1 VGFGNADTAHDTC
14 IFYPAF
20 TVEFKEVYW
29 TLDVVTDA
37 VFFLEIWVQFH
48 TAVWK
53 LNPGVVQCWELCDD
67 PRTVRWLYLKG
78 EFKLDA
84 VGQIPWHYV
93 NCFASS
99 SERWLRAL
107 RLLRLFKLF
116 RLHSLNRRITNLFR
130 ERGKTNMSLIE
141 LLFKLFLGGHWMSC
155 LWFWLGF
162 GSHGDPASHGWVAVH
177 GMVDSNGH
185 LIDSFFF
192 AWITSFYWSVT
203 TMTTIGYGDI
213 SAGTS
218 WERTIA
224 CIAMCMGAGL
234 FAWGTGKIT
243 QVLTWSSHCQERFT
257 NLEEELNEFMD
268 CRGISMGLRLQVKN
282 YFQLK
287 FPSERI
293 FDEPAIMASL
303 PRELRYKLMMKL
315 YADMMQMAPLFMA
328 CGEDTKRE
336 ICYRMRS
343 THCTEGITVTTE
355 GEVATNLYIVQ
366 LGSVRITRKG
376 EELAILERSEMF
388 GENAIFSW
396 SCDGKRTR
404 TAVALTWCDLCTLS
418 VEDVEHLF
426 EKYNSFYFSVRR
438 IVAAHSACLRS
449 AIDDGHPLS
458 TADIYMIGWR
468 VCAERIMA
476 QNESFRALSKQK
488 KDVIAFEKELNECQH
503 LGNAGAAA
511 NSSVQK
517 VPHHLLHTRF
527 RVLVLSLQTSLQP
540 GDFSNGQIVSIELSC
555 KSMPGVTTSE
565 VHATSQDT
573 SLFLKDGHVSFSAS
587 IDMDIYHEYNRW
599 DVLGDV
605 HVSIIDKGIN
615 LLRAEKISTGPCHV
629 PDL

>member
-1 VGFGNADTAHDTC
+1 MAGTVPYVVGFGNADTTHDTC

-20 TVEFKEVYW
+20 TVRFKEAGVAYERV
-29 TLDVVTDA
+29 TMAVLDAVTDT
-37 VFFLEIWVQFH
+37 VFFVDIWVQFH

-53 LNPGVVQCWELCDD
+53 LNPGTVQHWELCDD
-67 PRTVRWLYLKG
+67 LRTVRWLYLKG
-78 EFKLDA
+78 EFKWDA

-93 NCFASS
+93 NCFAPS
-99 SERWLRAL
+99 SERWLKAL

-116 RLHSLNRRITNLFR
+116 RLHSLDRRITKLFQ
-130 ERGKTNMSLIE
+130 EAGKTTTLVR
-141 LLFKLFLGGHWMSC
+141 LLFMLFLGGHWMSC
-155 LWFWLGF
+155 LWFWVGF
-162 GSHGDPASHGWVAVH
+162 GSHGDPASHGWVAVE

-185 LIDSFFF
+185 LIESLFF
-192 AWITSFYWSVT
+192 AWITSVYWSVT

-243 QVLTWSSHCQERFT
+243 HVLTWSSKCQQRFN

-268 CRGISMGLRLQVKN
+268 CRGISMGLRRQVKE

-287 FPSERI
+287 FPSMRI

-303 PRELRYKLMMKL
+303 PRELRYKLMTEL

-328 CGEDTKRE
+328 CDEDTKRE

-343 THCTEGITVTTE
+343 TNCTEGITVTTE
-355 GEVATNLYIVQ
+355 GEVATDLYIVQ
-366 LGSVRITRKG
+366 LGSVRITREG
-376 EELAILERSEMF
+376 MELAILERGEMF

-404 TAVALTWCDLCTLS
+404 TAVTLTSCDLCMLS

-426 EKYNSFYFSVRR
+426 EEYNSFYLSVRR

-449 AIDDGHPLS
+449 AMDDGHPFS
-458 TADIYMIGWR
+458 TTDIYMIGWR
-468 VCAERIMA
+468 VCAERMA
-476 QNESFRALSKQK
+476 HNESLRAVSKQK

-503 LGNAGAAA
+503 LGNAGAVA

-517 VPHHLLHTRF
+517 VPHHVLHTRF

-540 GDFSNGQIVSIELSC
+540 GDFSNGQIVSIALSC
-555 KSMPGVTTSE
+555 KGMPGATTSG
-565 VHATSQDT
+565 VHVTSQDT
-573 SLFLKDGHVSFSAS
+573 SLFLKDGGHVSFSVS

-599 DVLGDV
+599 DMLGDV

-615 LLRAEKISTGPCHV
+615 L
-629 PDL
+629 